1 MVQVMKHSYDP
12 DSQSGVIVEDGME
25 AYTVR
30 LRIPA
35 GIVTPDQLRGIADA
49 AQKYGGAGIH
59 LTTRQT
65 VEIPHVP
72 EKNLQALG
80 EELRKNG
87 TPFGA
92 EFQNVVNVTA
102 CPGNERCRLANID
115 AIPFALNIDRKYFGR
130 EMPVKTRIGISA
142 CPNSCVSER
151 LCEVGVT
158 GHLKPI
164 RHPEK
169 CTGCGAC
176 VDYCNEDA
184 LEVINGVIVLNDER
198 CISCGACVHTCPY
211 GVITAEDPVYE
222 ITFGGRRGRHPKI
235 GRCLVLVNSL
245 EAAELAV
252 DEAMYR
258 IYRQAVGTHLLAD
271 QLDEIGFDLIVKSVL
286 AKLPED
292 SVVEHL

>member
-1 MVQVMKHSYDP
+1 MIQLMSHSYDP
-12 DSQSGVIVEDGME
+12 DSQSGVIVESGE
-25 AYTVR
+25 KAYTVR

-35 GIVTPDQLRGIADA
+35 GILSAKQLKGIGEAAEECGAD
-49 AQKYGGAGIH
+49 GIH

-65 VEIPHVP
+65 IEIPHVS
-72 EKNLQALG
+72 EENLQGLGVAL
-80 EELRKNG
+80 EKNG

-92 EFQNVVNVTA
+92 EFLNVVNVTA

-115 AIPFALNIDRKYFGR
+115 AIPFALNLDKKYFGR

-158 GHLKPI
+158 GLLKPV

-176 VDYCNEDA
+176 VEHCMEDA
-184 LEVINGVIVLNDER
+184 LEVKNGIIELNDDR
-198 CISCGACVHTCPY
+198 CIRCGACVHTCPY
-211 GVITAEDPVYE
+211 GVITAGDPVYE

-235 GRCLVLVNSL
+235 GRHLVTVNSP
-245 EAAELAV
+245 EAAEIAV

-271 QLDEIGFDLIVKSVL
+271 QLDDIGFDRIVKSVI
-286 AKLPED
+286 AKLPEG
-292 SVVEHL
+292 SVIEHY

>member
-1 MVQVMKHSYDP
+1 MVQVMKQSFDP
-12 DSQSGVIVEDGME
+12 DSQSGVIVENKGE
-25 AYTVR
+25 TYTVR

-35 GIVTPDQLRGIADA
+35 GIVTPEQLRRIAEA
-49 AQKYGGAGIH
+49 AEKYGGDGLH

-72 EKNLQALG
+72 EEHLVALG
-80 EELRKNG
+80 DALTDNG

-92 EFQNVVNVTA
+92 EFQNVVNITA
-102 CPGNERCRLANID
+102 CPGNERCRLSNID
-115 AIPFALNIDRKYFGR
+115 TIPFALRMDKKYFGR
-130 EMPVKTRIGISA
+130 EMPVKTRIAISG

-158 GHLKPI
+158 GHLKPV
-164 RHPEK
+164 RHPDK

-176 VDYCNEDA
+176 VSYCKEDA
-184 LEVINGVIVLNDER
+184 LSVINGVIVLNDGL
-198 CISCGACVHTCPY
+198 CIRCGACVHTCPY
-211 GVITAEDPVYE
+211 GVITSEDPVYE

-235 GRCLVLVNSL
+235 GQRLVIVNTL
-245 EAAELAV
+245 EAAETAV

-286 AKLPED
+286 AKLPEG
-292 SVVEHL
+292 SVVKHL

>member
-1 MVQVMKHSYDP
+1 MLQLMSHSYDP
-12 DSQSGVIVEDGME
+12 DSQSGVIVESGE
-25 AYTVR
+25 KAYTVR

-35 GIVTPDQLRGIADA
+35 GIVTPHQLQGIADA
-49 AQKYGGAGIH
+49 AERYGGGGIH

-65 VEIPHVP
+65 IEIPHVP
-72 EKNLQALG
+72 EENLQALG
-80 EELRKNG
+80 IALEENG

-92 EFQNVVNVTA
+92 EYLNVVNVTA
-102 CPGNERCRLANID
+102 CPGIERCRLANID
-115 AIPFALNIDRKYFGR
+115 AIPFALRMDKKYFGR

-158 GHLKPI
+158 GLLKPV
-164 RHPEK
+164 RHPEQ

-176 VDYCNEDA
+176 VEHCLEDA
-184 LEVINGVIVLNDER
+184 LEVKNGIVVLNDER
-198 CISCGACVHTCPY
+198 CIRCGACVHTCPY
-211 GVITAEDPVYE
+211 GVITAGDPVYE

-235 GRCLVLVNSL
+235 GRHLVTVNSL
-245 EAAELAV
+245 EAAEIAV

-271 QLDEIGFDLIVKSVL
+271 QLDEIGFDRIVKSVI
-286 AKLPED
+286 AKLPEG
-292 SVVEHL
+292 SLVEQY

>member
-12 DSQSGVIVEDGME
+12 DSQSGVIVEEGME
-25 AYTVR
+25 AYTIR

-49 AQKYGGAGIH
+49 AQKYGGDDVH

-65 VEIPHVP
+65 IEIPHVA
-72 EKNLQALG
+72 EKNLPALG
-80 EELRKNG
+80 VALTKNG

-158 GHLKPI
+158 GHLKPL

-169 CTGCGAC
+169 CTGCGTC
-176 VDYCNEDA
+176 VDFCNEDA

-198 CISCGACVHTCPY
+198 CIRCGACVHTCPY

-222 ITFGGRRGRHPKI
+222 ITFGGRRGRHPKV
-235 GRCLVLVNSL
+235 GRRLVIVNSL
-245 EAAELAV
+245 EAAEQAV

-258 IYRQAVGTHLLAD
+258 IYRQAVGTRLLAD
-271 QLDEIGFDLIVKSVL
+271 QLDEIGFDQIVKSVL

>member
-1 MVQVMKHSYDP
+1 MIQIPRV
-12 DSQSGVIVEDGME
+12 GVIVEEGME
-25 AYTVR
+25 AYTIR

-49 AQKYGGAGIH
+49 AQKYGGDDVH

-65 VEIPHVP
+65 IEIPHVA
-72 EKNLQALG
+72 EKNLPALG
-80 EELRKNG
+80 VALTKNG

-158 GHLKPI
+158 GHLKPL

-169 CTGCGAC
+169 CTGCGTC
-176 VDYCNEDA
+176 VDFCNEDA

-198 CISCGACVHTCPY
+198 CIRCGACVHTCPY

-222 ITFGGRRGRHPKI
+222 ITFGGRRGRHPKV
-235 GRCLVLVNSL
+235 GRRLVIVNSL
-245 EAAELAV
+245 EAAEQAV

-258 IYRQAVGTHLLAD
+258 IYRQAVGGTRLLAD
-271 QLDEIGFDLIVKSVL
+271 QLDEIGFDQIVKSVL

>member
-1 MVQVMKHSYDP
+1 MVQVMKQLFDP
-12 DSQSGVIVEDGME
+12 DSQSGVIVEDGVE

-35 GIVTPDQLRGIADA
+35 GIVTSDQLRCIAEA
-49 AQKYGGAGIH
+49 AEKYGTKSVH

-65 VEIPHVP
+65 IEIPHVP
-72 EKNLQALG
+72 EENLEALG
-80 EELRKNG
+80 VALMENG

-92 EFQNVVNVTA
+92 EHLNVVNVTA

-115 AIPFALNIDRKYFGR
+115 SIPFALNIDKKYFGR

-158 GHLKPI
+158 GHVKPV
-164 RHPEK
+164 RHPER

-176 VDYCNEDA
+176 VDYCKEDA
-184 LEVINGVIVLNDER
+184 LEVKNGVIVLDDEL
-198 CISCGACVHTCPY
+198 CIRCGACVHTCPY

-222 ITFGGRRGRHPKI
+222 ITFGGRRGRHPKV
-235 GRCLVLVNSL
+235 GRRLVLVNSL
-245 EAAELAV
+245 KAAEMAV

-286 AKLPED
+286 TKLPED
-292 SVVEHL
+292 SVVKNL

>member
-1 MVQVMKHSYDP
+1 MVHVMKHSYDP
-12 DSQSGVIVEDGME
+12 DSQSGIIVEDGE
-25 AYTVR
+25 KAYTVR

-35 GIVTPDQLRGIADA
+35 GIVTPEQLRCIAEA
-49 AQKYGGAGIH
+49 AGKYSEDGIH

-72 EKNLQALG
+72 EENLQALG
-80 EELRKNG
+80 EVLAENG

-115 AIPFALNIDRKYFGR
+115 TIPLALRIDQKYFGR
-130 EMPVKTRIGISA
+130 EMPVKTRIAISA

-158 GHLKPI
+158 GHLKPV
-164 RHPEK
+164 RHPDR

-176 VDYCNEDA
+176 VEYCKEDA
-184 LEVINGVIVLNDER
+184 LDVINGVIVLNDER
-198 CISCGACVHTCPY
+198 CIRCGACVHTCPY

-235 GRCLVLVNSL
+235 GRRLVIVNSL
-245 EAAELAV
+245 EAAEAAV

-271 QLDEIGFDLIVKSVL
+271 QLDEIGFDLIVNAVI
-286 AKLPED
+286 AKLPEG
-292 SVVEHL
+292 SVVERL

>member
-1 MVQVMKHSYDP
+1 M
-12 DSQSGVIVEDGME
+12 EEGME
-25 AYTVR
+25 AYTIR

-49 AQKYGGAGIH
+49 AQKYGGDDVH

-65 VEIPHVP
+65 IEIPHVA
-72 EKNLQALG
+72 EKNLPALG
-80 EELRKNG
+80 VALTKNG

-158 GHLKPI
+158 GHLKPL

-169 CTGCGAC
+169 CTGCGTC
-176 VDYCNEDA
+176 VDFCNEDA

-198 CISCGACVHTCPY
+198 CIRCGACVHTCPY

-222 ITFGGRRGRHPKI
+222 ITFGGRRGRHPKV
-235 GRCLVLVNSL
+235 GRRLVIVNSL
-245 EAAELAV
+245 EAAEQAV

-258 IYRQAVGTHLLAD
+258 IYRQAVGGTRLLAD
-271 QLDEIGFDLIVKSVL
+271 QLDEIGFDQIVKSVL

>member
-1 MVQVMKHSYDP
+1 MVLVMKQLFDP
-12 DSQSGVIVEDGME
+12 DSQSGVIVESGVE

-35 GIVTPDQLRGIADA
+35 GIVTTDQLRGIAEA
-49 AQKYGGAGIH
+49 AEKYGGNGVH

-65 VEIPHVP
+65 IEIPHVP
-72 EKNLQALG
+72 EENLEGLGAALT
-80 EELRKNG
+80 ENG

-92 EFQNVVNVTA
+92 EHLNVVNVTA

-115 AIPFALNIDRKYFGR
+115 AIPLALTLDKKYFGR

-158 GHLKPI
+158 GHVKPV
-164 RHPEK
+164 RHPER
-169 CTGCGAC
+169 CTGCGTC
-176 VDYCNEDA
+176 VEYCKEDA
-184 LEVINGVIVLNDER
+184 LEVKNGVIVLIDER
-198 CISCGACVHTCPY
+198 CIRCGACVHTCPY

-222 ITFGGRRGRHPKI
+222 ITFGGRRGRHPKV
-235 GRCLVLVNSL
+235 GRRLVLVNSL
-245 EAAELAV
+245 KAAEQAV

-271 QLDEIGFDLIVKSVL
+271 QLDEIGFDHIVKSVL

-292 SVVEHL
+292 SVIPNL

>member
-1 MVQVMKHSYDP
+1 MVQVMNHSYDP
-12 DSQSGVIVEDGME
+12 DSQSGVIVEEGVE

-35 GIVTPDQLRGIADA
+35 GIVTPEQLRGIADA
-49 AQKYGGAGIH
+49 AEKYGGDGIH

-72 EKNLQALG
+72 EENLPALG
-80 EELRKNG
+80 EALMENG

-115 AIPFALNIDRKYFGR
+115 AISFALRMDKKYFGR

-142 CPNSCVSER
+142 CPNACVSER

-158 GHLKPI
+158 GHLKPV
-164 RHPEK
+164 RHPEQ

-176 VDYCNEDA
+176 VKYCKEDA
-184 LEVINGVIVLNDER
+184 LSVINGVIVLNDER
-198 CISCGACVHTCPY
+198 CIRCGACVHTCPY

-235 GRCLVLVNSL
+235 GRCLVIVNSL
-245 EAAELAV
+245 EAAEKAV

-271 QLDEIGFDLIVKSVL
+271 QLDDIGFELIVKSVI
-286 AKLPED
+286 AKLPEG
-292 SVVEHL
+292 SVVKSL